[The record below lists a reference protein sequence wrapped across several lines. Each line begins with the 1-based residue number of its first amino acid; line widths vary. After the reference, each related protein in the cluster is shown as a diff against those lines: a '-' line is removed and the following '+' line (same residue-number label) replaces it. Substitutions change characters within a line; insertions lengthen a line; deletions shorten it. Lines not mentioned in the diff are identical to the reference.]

1 MHVGHVAAIILGLV
15 TISGV
20 LLYWWTDREHFP
32 LRSYHDNHRRNFP
45 SIAGAVLWIAAAAV
59 LLCWLVVVAV
69 MNVETVS
76 CEDSA
81 TKLETSSEY
90 SWTAGCFIVIDGD
103 LIPYDLYR
111 LQESL

>member
-1 MHVGHVAAIILGLV
+1 MHAGHIAVIILGLV

-32 LRSYHDNHRRNFP
+32 IRSYRDNDRTIP
-45 SIAGAVLWIAAAAV
+45 SIAGAVLWIVTGAV
-59 LLCWLVVVAV
+59 LLIWLVLISV
-69 MNVETVS
+69 MNVETII

-81 TKLETSSEY
+81 TKLDTSSEY